1 MNTSLVFFFG
11 SYLLSILLAKF
22 VKNDSYK
29 GYILVALV
37 TMAQVGLI
45 LMNML
50 TLEKPSLE

>member
-37 TMAQVGLI
+37 TMVQVGLI